1 MCWGRCLLVK
11 VAVNVTS
18 VPTFFS
24 QSWKVHCAGWDM
36 GREVQKSQTW
46 IRHSW
51 VQLRIFRGWL
61 LASVQSLQAL
71 IWREHKNPC
80 QEAQPK
86 SHHSLVKPQFLTPNI
101 FILGVKASAYICG
114 IIYVRSTIL
123 PKLKSSHYSA
133 LICILLED
141 SLWTYELGHIL
152 AALAEYVAGA
162 NMVKKPVFFGIP
174 IHSK

>member
-1 MCWGRCLLVK
+1 
-11 VAVNVTS
+11 
-18 VPTFFS
+18 
-24 QSWKVHCAGWDM
+24 M
-36 GREVQKSQTW
+36 GREVQKPQSW

-71 IWREHKNPC
+71 VWREHKNSC

-86 SHHSLVKPQFLTPNI
+86 SHRSLVKPQFLTP
-101 FILGVKASAYICG
+101 ICG
-114 IIYVRSTIL
+114 IIYLCSTIL

-141 SLWTYELGHIL
+141 SYELMNL
-152 AALAEYVAGA
+152 AISLLLWQ
-162 NMVKKPVFFGIP
+162 NMWLEPTWRRNQYSSAYLFIQSSYSNLLEKTETLF
-174 IHSK
+174 